1 MSFVLRRP
9 RNLTTLNRIRRE
21 RYGRG
26 AVPKRST
33 LSYTAR
39 EIRAGRLLMVPAL
52 VAPVCLSLVFLAG
65 IYVTLNNW
73 RLTTGN
79 AGFVGVANYAHV
91 LSDGKFWHSLLL
103 TLEFTFIDISI
114 EVVVGTLMALA
125 LNEALRGIRIYR
137 SLLVLP
143 LMTPPVVGALVWK
156 VLFRSGTGGFFNF
169 LLWSAGLPMQGF
181 LGTPEQALY
190 SLVLIDVWLNMP
202 FIATILLA
210 GLQTL
215 PQEPLEA
222 ARIDGATAWQT
233 FWRLKLP
240 MLVPFYLV
248 ALMFRLIDSLNVF
261 DTIYGTTSGGPGDTT
276 RVLSIN
282 GYETAFPF
290 YSLSTGLTVFMMLW
304 IICMMTGWLLYGRVK
319 ATEAR

>member
-1 MSFVLRRP
+1 V
-9 RNLTTLNRIRRE
+9 NRIRRE
-21 RYGRG
+21 RYGRVAG
-26 AVPKRST
+26 PKRST
-33 LSYTAR
+33 LGYAAR

-52 VAPVCLSLVFLAG
+52 VAPVCLSFVFLAG
-65 IYVTLNNW
+65 IYVTLNSW

-79 AGFVGVANYAHV
+79 AGFVGLANYARV

-103 TLEFTFIDISI
+103 TLKFTTLDVST
-114 EVVVGTLMALA
+114 EVVLATLMALA
-125 LNEALRGIRIYR
+125 LNEALRGIRFYR
-137 SLLVLP
+137 SLLILP

-169 LLWSAGLPMQGF
+169 VLWSAGLPEQGF
-181 LGTPEQALY
+181 LGSSDQALY
-190 SLVLIDVWLNMP
+190 SLVAIDIWLNMP
-202 FIATILLA
+202 FIATILVA

-215 PQEPLEA
+215 PREPLDA
-222 ARIDGATAWQT
+222 ARIDGANAWQT
-233 FWRLKLP
+233 FWQVKLP

-248 ALMFRLIDSLNVF
+248 ALLFRIIDSLNVF

-304 IICMMTGWLLYGRVK
+304 IICMVTGSLLYGRVK
-319 ATEAR
+319 AMEAR